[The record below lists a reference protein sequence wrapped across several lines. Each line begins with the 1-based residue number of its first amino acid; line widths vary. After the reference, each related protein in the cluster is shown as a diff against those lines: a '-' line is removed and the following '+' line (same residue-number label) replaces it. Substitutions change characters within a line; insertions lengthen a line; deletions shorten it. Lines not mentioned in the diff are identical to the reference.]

1 MLAVNERNA
10 EKTRL
15 KEAKQARIN
24 AFYEFALSLATKRER
39 TGERGRERGSVLA
52 PAKE

>member
-1 MLAVNERNA
+1 MKEM
-10 EKTRL
+10 EKKTRP

-39 TGERGRERGSVLA
+39 TGEREVKRVRG
-52 PAKE
+52 